1 MTNTWQAVRRFLT
14 AEEVPRWFGLSL
26 VLIYLVGL
34 GTVARV
40 GISLARRDAAES
52 FGESSRYAVTLL
64 ADRIAFDGEALESEA
79 ARLSAFRRALREITS
94 ALPTRSARIIRG
106 QRVIASTRS
115 GEVGKRV
122 EDGLVGD
129 WRRGECEI
137 TLIAGVDDGAPDR
150 RVRVPVVSTSST
162 AFSSPVAGGDGTS
175 ALTYLDV
182 VFPADPTASAGLAD
196 QAGTLAVVLIV
207 LGALFVT
214 YRCLREQ
221 LRGARR
227 IASRLTLHRDRIED
241 ELGSLHISDAADGA
255 TVGWNQLV
263 ALTQQ
268 LLEAVQRSDAN
279 EELSRALQQSSGG
292 IVTDALNAL
301 PDGIAYIND
310 DLRFEYANPAACRL
324 LGWRAEDVRGLKLD
338 EAESQGVGA
347 KILALIGEARQPDG
361 SFAACTELATPDE
374 GSADVSA
381 YRVITVPL
389 QRTRRDNACVVVIRD
404 VSQQLRAE
412 RAREEFV
419 THVTH
424 ELRTPLTNIRAYAET
439 LSAGMFDDPKAI
451 TDCYNVITKETR
463 RLSRL
468 IEDILSVSQLEVGAI
483 ELCVDDVDLKVLL
496 DEGLR
501 DVRSL
506 ADEKNIDVQL
516 VLPPKV
522 EPIRGDRDKLAVVVN
537 NLLGNAIKYTPN
549 DGNVIVGF
557 QLSGDNVVITIK
569 DNGIGIDPSE
579 HARIF
584 EKFQRGSNP
593 EVSEQTGTGIGL
605 YTAREITR
613 RHGGEIEVI
622 SEKGQGSTFLVR
634 LPRRES
640 RAGVMSTTEG
650 VAHG

>member
-1 MTNTWQAVRRFLT
+1 MVRRFLT

-34 GTVARV
+34 GTVARL
-40 GISLARRDAAES
+40 GISLARRDVADSFRES
-52 FGESSRYAVTLL
+52 GRYAVTLL
-64 ADRIAFDGEALESEA
+64 ADRIAFDSDALESEA
-79 ARLSAFRRALREITS
+79 ARLSAYRRALREITI

-115 GEVGKRV
+115 SEVGSRV
-122 EDGLVGD
+122 EDGFVGD
-129 WRRGECEI
+129 WRRGECEV
-137 TLIAGVDDGAPDR
+137 TLIAGVDDDAPDR
-150 RVRVPVVSTSST
+150 RVRVPVVSASST
-162 AFSSPVAGGDGTS
+162 ALPSSVAGGDST
-175 ALTYLDV
+175 LTYLDV

-196 QAGTLAVVLIV
+196 QAGTLAVILIV

-221 LRGARR
+221 LRGARG

-241 ELGSLHISDAADGA
+241 ELGALHISDAADGA

-268 LLEAVQRSDAN
+268 LLETVQRSDAY

-292 IVTDALNAL
+292 IVADALNAL
-301 PDGIAYIND
+301 PDGIAYINE

-324 LGWRAEDVRGLKLD
+324 LGWRAEEVRGLKLD
-338 EAESQGVGA
+338 DAESQGVGA

-374 GSADVSA
+374 GNADVSS

-424 ELRTPLTNIRAYAET
+424 ELRTPLTNIRAYSET

-483 ELCVDDVDLKVLL
+483 ELCVDDIDLKVLL
-496 DEGLR
+496 DEGLQ
-501 DVRSL
+501 DVRNL

-516 VLPPKV
+516 VLPAKV

-549 DGNVIVGF
+549 DGNVIVGL
-557 QLSGDNVVITIK
+557 QLSDDDVVITIK
-569 DNGIGIDPSE
+569 DNGIGIDPAE
-579 HARIF
+579 HARVF

-593 EVSEQTGTGIGL
+593 EVSDQTGTGIGL

-613 RHGGEIEVI
+613 RHGGDIEVI